1 MHADQ
6 QVIVV
11 TGAASGI
18 GQELCR
24 LFARRGARIG
34 LIDRD
39 QSQLDAFAH
48 ELRETGV
55 SCAAVVADVSQR
67 ERVQAAVREIAGALG
82 PVDVVIPCAGICRAS
97 TVDDLKV
104 SELEELVRINFL
116 GTVYTIEAVLPSMLE
131 RKRGQIAGISSL
143 AGVRG
148 IPFEPAYSASK
159 AAVAVYLESLRA
171 ELRPRGITVTTVFPG
186 YVQTPLLA
194 AINGS
199 MGADMS
205 SGKAVTPLVA
215 AARIAKAIERGR
227 SYTYFPA
234 QLGLTVR
241 LSQLL
246 PPRLYDRVMA
256 RMFSRLPHF
265 PGAALAPSSV
275 RPLTGDRQRTD
286 EILGDHPLKAVLEHG
301 LD

>member
-67 ERVQAAVREIAGALG
+67 ERVHAAVREIAGALG

-97 TVDDLKV
+97 TVDDQKV
-104 SELEELVRINFL
+104 SELEELLWINFL
-116 GTVYTIEAVLPSMLE
+116 GTVYTIEAVPSFN
-131 RKRGQIAGISSL
+131 A
-143 AGVRG
+143 
-148 IPFEPAYSASK
+148 
-159 AAVAVYLESLRA
+159 
-171 ELRPRGITVTTVFPG
+171 
-186 YVQTPLLA
+186 
-194 AINGS
+194 
-199 MGADMS
+199 
-205 SGKAVTPLVA
+205 
-215 AARIAKAIERGR
+215 
-227 SYTYFPA
+227 
-234 QLGLTVR
+234 
-241 LSQLL
+241 
-246 PPRLYDRVMA
+246 
-256 RMFSRLPHF
+256 
-265 PGAALAPSSV
+265 
-275 RPLTGDRQRTD
+275 
-286 EILGDHPLKAVLEHG
+286 
-301 LD
+301 